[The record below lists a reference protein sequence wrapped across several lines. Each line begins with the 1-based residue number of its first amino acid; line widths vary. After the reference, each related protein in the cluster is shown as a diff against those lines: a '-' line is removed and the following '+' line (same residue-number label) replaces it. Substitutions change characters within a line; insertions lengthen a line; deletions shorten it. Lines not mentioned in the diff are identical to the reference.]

1 MSFESN
7 KQKKIANMKLIQNFH
22 NKYKFSED
30 DVSENEF
37 NFNRSLEELDQNTI
51 KKYTNARIRKLRD
64 ILITKLNTMKTDS
77 FINYN
82 TQSKECQNLL
92 NNINKLTNQLY

>member
-37 NFNRSLEELDQNTI
+37 NFNRSLEELDQDTI
-51 KKYTNARIRKLRD
+51 KKHTNARIKRLRN
-64 ILITKLNTMKTDS
+64 ILITKLNNMKTNS
-77 FINYN
+77 FIDHNL
-82 TQSKECQNLL
+82 QSKKRQKLL
-92 NNINKLTNQLY
+92 NNINKLTAQMF